1 MIQFQRLEGFPV
13 LMGEGELVY
22 ENPVIPPLE
31 IDWILRKTYSNKSNR
46 RMRRENIGYERP

>member
-1 MIQFQRLEGFPV
+1 MLHSLKTMIQSQRLEGFPV

-31 IDWILRKTYSNKSNR
+31 IDWI
-46 RMRRENIGYERP
+46 